1 MQRKGGSD
9 LRNRELDVMNEIDII
24 ESKKKSPSCRKMCAF
39 DWVGSLRLN
48 AMNFAKATHL
58 DIVRRNILPPMLMKK
73 IFFLARTKNVFL
85 TKERLSDYAIKRKRP
100 WPKIFISS
108 TTVLKCYRKSTM
120 ISSIQAFKIMYHP
133 CTAIW
138 GESSRR
144 SARSSCFLYKR
155 GQYYSAVS

>member
-1 MQRKGGSD
+1 MQK
-9 LRNRELDVMNEIDII
+9 DVCFWLSGLTKTQCDEFC
-24 ESKKKSPSCRKMCAF
+24 KSHTPRHSQEKHPTP
-39 DWVGSLRLN
+39 N
-48 AMNFAKATHL
+48 A
-58 DIVRRNILPPMLMKK
+58 DEKK
-73 IFFLARTKNVFL
+73 IFFLARTKNGFL
-85 TKERLSDYAIKRKRP
+85 TKERLSDYAIKRIRL

-155 GQYYSAVS
+155 GQYYAAVS